1 MVITGKERVSIPYL
15 FRVKEQGEKIT
26 VLTAYDFPTAR
37 ILDDCGIDIILVGDS
52 VGMAVLGYE
61 TTLPVTMEVMIHHTQ
76 AVVRARRRA
85 LVVGDMP
92 FLSFHLSL
100 ADSIFNAGRF
110 IKDSG
115 ADAVKLEGASPR
127 RLELVEALVEA
138 EIPVMGHVGLT
149 PQSIRKMGGF
159 KVQGTEGEKA
169 EEIYRGA
176 LALEKAGAFAVVLES
191 VPEELAAEITKSL
204 KIPTIG
210 IGAGPYCDGQVLVV
224 NDMLGYST
232 GYMPKFVKKYAD
244 LVEIISKAVNDYIT
258 DVRQGRFPDDEH
270 SYHLKK
276 EIAGYWIE
284 KLKEKLSRTDD
295 QSQ

>member
-110 IKDSG
+110 IKEAG

>member
-1 MVITGKERVSIPYL
+1 MVTSGKERVTIPYL
-15 FRVKEQGEKIT
+15 FWLKQQQEKIT
-26 VLTAYDFPTAR
+26 VLTAYDFPTAK
-37 ILDDCGIDIILVGDS
+37 ILDDSGIDTILVGDS

-61 TTLPVTMEVMIHHTQ
+61 TTLPVTMEAMLHHTQ
-76 AVVRARRRA
+76 AVTRARSRA

-110 IKDSG
+110 IKEAG
-115 ADAVKLEGASPR
+115 ADAVKLEGSNPK

-149 PQSIRKMGGF
+149 PQSIGRMGGF
-159 KVQGTEGEKA
+159 KVQGAEEKKA

-191 VPEELAAEITKSL
+191 VPEELAAEITRSL

-210 IGAGPYCDGQVLVV
+210 IGAGPACDGQVLVV
-224 NDMLGYST
+224 NDLLGLST
-232 GYMPKFVKKYAD
+232 GYMPKFVKKYAE
-244 LVEIISKAVNDYIT
+244 LAEVISKAVNEYIQ
-258 DVRQGRFPDDEH
+258 DVRQGSFPDEEH

-276 EIAGYWIE
+276 EIAGPLLE
-284 KLKEKLSRTDD
+284 KLREKFSRTDG
-295 QSQ
+295 QS